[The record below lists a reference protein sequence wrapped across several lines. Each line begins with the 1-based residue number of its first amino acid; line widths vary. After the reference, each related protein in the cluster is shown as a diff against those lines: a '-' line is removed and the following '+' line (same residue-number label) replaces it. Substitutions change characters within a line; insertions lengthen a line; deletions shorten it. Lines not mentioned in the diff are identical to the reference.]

1 MKYFGTDGIR
11 GMANATLTV
20 DIAFK
25 LGKGLKYLNSDT
37 VVIGTDTRLSK
48 DMLVSAVA
56 AGAMSQGINVINMG
70 VVPTPT
76 LIFYTSVKHIA
87 GVMITASH
95 NPYYDNGLKVVYDG
109 SKLNPELEGLIENAI
124 DNEIKE
130 YDSDKLGK
138 YIEVTDYFDEYNEL
152 LKKVRVKTNLNIS
165 LDTANGATTRT
176 AEAAFKDVTNNLH
189 VMANEPNGTN
199 INNGVG
205 STHIENL
212 VKFVLENK
220 SDVGFAF
227 DGDGD
232 RVLAV
237 DKTGT
242 IIDGDK
248 LIYIIANYLKKQNKL
263 NNNKVVF
270 SKMSNL
276 GIINDLKE
284 KNIDCV
290 LTDVGDK
297 WIVKALFEQN
307 LSVGGENSGHI
318 IVPSILN
325 TGDGVLIAM
334 LITKIMSEEN
344 KSLLELTSSITM
356 YPDKTVNLRVKD
368 KNIYKEDVIQNRVN
382 ELINEFGTKGKIIVR
397 ASGTENLLRVTVS
410 HKDES
415 IMKKVSDELVNL
427 IKVESEK

>member
-11 GMANATLTV
+11 GMANASLTV
-20 DIAFK
+20 DTAFK

-37 VVIGTDTRLSK
+37 VVIGCDTRISK
-48 DMLVSAVA
+48 DMLASAVA
-56 AGAMSQGINVINMG
+56 CGAMSVGINVINMG

-76 LIFYTSVKHIA
+76 LIYYSSVKHIA

-95 NPYYDNGLKVVYDG
+95 NPYYDNGLKVVYNG
-109 SKLNPELEGLIENAI
+109 SKLNPELEGLIEDAI
-124 DNEIKE
+124 DNEITTF
-130 YDSDKLGK
+130 DSDKLGK
-138 YIEVTDYFDEYNEL
+138 YIEVDDYFDEYNKL
-152 LKKVRVKTNLNIS
+152 LDSIRVHSNMNIS
-165 LDTANGATTRT
+165 LDCANGATTRT
-176 AEAAFKDVTNNLH
+176 AFDAFKDVTDNLH
-189 VMANEPNGTN
+189 IMANEPNGIN

-212 VKFVLENK
+212 VKFVLDNK

-263 NNNKVVF
+263 NHNKVVF

-284 KNIDCV
+284 KDIDCV

-297 WIVKALFEQN
+297 WIVKALFEQD

-334 LITKIMSEEN
+334 LITKIMHEEN
-344 KSLLELTSSITM
+344 KSLLELTSSIFM
-356 YPDKTVNLRVKD
+356 YPDSTVNLRVKD

-382 ELINEFGTKGKIIVR
+382 ELINEFGTNGKIIVR

-410 HKDES
+410 HKDEK
-415 IMKKVSDELVNL
+415 IMLRVSDELVNL
-427 IKVESEK
+427 IKTESEK